1 MSISERIKQ
10 TLINLL
16 KKDIKNLKK
25 MVDLSFKLISDIGYV
40 IPMAFRQAV
49 IFGNIIVD
57 NIPYRSSA
65 DHSTNL
71 KQLLIFINNS
81 FELSENGDKL
91 FYPYFD
97 FHIVI
102 DPIVEEIYNN
112 IQTIL
117 YLKNFLI
124 SIEEGFWGIKCK
136 DRSLIIYLFE
146 HIRRSALDLL
156 SDKVNYL
163 YENDQTKK
171 SFSQGLENVDSILL
185 TQHLGIKELDP
196 IIKGT
201 PDAWNNLLNMLN
213 INIEHFTEFI
223 TFIEYLKNYEYSI
236 WYQKE
241 DIWNS
246 WRDYIEKYS
255 REGILKESF
264 MKILDFFS
272 ANYKD
277 ILNWGISI
285 PFIKIGQWYGKW
297 PFYHHVLHP
306 NLSFLSIL
314 IRKYNSEWSKT
325 VGSELAKVSNYIVSL
340 LPTIENIF
348 LTTLKKKKDIG
359 DIDLAIYNLKSNH
372 LIICEIKTVF
382 DRFRT
387 NYQLK
392 NYITQRVNF
401 EKANNQLNKIEDAI
415 ITNNWTL
422 REIFGR
428 NFTNPPKIITK
439 IILTW
444 WDVMN
449 INLGTSKEDILCC
462 NFKIF
467 QYLYT
472 KAKGDLGLLATTI
485 YQMSKIYCFA
495 YLKRIKIPDSSK
507 STIKLQIQSDILPPL
522 SYFVFKNISTLAL
535 AELKTLQ
542 HLQENFKIEKIYD
555 SDVEDIYFYNIPN
568 FDNNL

>member
-40 IPMAFRQAV
+40 IPMAFRQA
-49 IFGNIIVD
+49 ITFGNIIVD

-81 FELSENGDKL
+81 FELNQNTNEF
-91 FYPYFD
+91 FYPFFD
-97 FHIVI
+97 SHIVI
-102 DPIVEEIYNN
+102 DPIVEEIYSN
-112 IQTIL
+112 IHGII
-117 YLKNFLI
+117 YLTNFLM
-124 SIEEGFWGIKCK
+124 SIEEGFWGINCK
-136 DRSLIIYLFE
+136 DKFLIIYLSE
-146 HIRRSALDLL
+146 NIRRSALNLL

-163 YENDQTKK
+163 YDSNETRKFYK
-171 SFSQGLENVDSILL
+171 QGFEKIDHVLF

-201 PDAWNNLLNMLN
+201 PDAWKNLLNMLN
-213 INIEHFTEFI
+213 INIEHIIEFI
-223 TFIEYLKNYEYSI
+223 SFIEYLKKYEYSI
-236 WYQKE
+236 WYQKD
-241 DIWNS
+241 DIWES
-246 WRDYIEKYS
+246 WNDYINMYS
-255 REGILKESF
+255 RQEIIKESF
-264 MKILDFFS
+264 IKILNLFS
-272 ANYKD
+272 ASYKEA
-277 ILNWGISI
+277 LEWGISI

-306 NLSFLSIL
+306 NLSFLSLL
-314 IRKYNSEWSKT
+314 IRKFSSEWSKT
-325 VGSELAKVSNYIVSL
+325 VGSELAKVSNYIANL

-348 LTTLKKKKDIG
+348 LTTLKKKKGVG
-359 DIDLAIYNLKSNH
+359 DIDLGIYNLKSNH

-392 NYITQRVNF
+392 NYINQRVNF
-401 EKANNQLNKIEDAI
+401 EKANEQLNKIENALV
-415 ITNNWTL
+415 TNLWTL
-422 REIFGR
+422 KEIFGK
-428 NFTNPPKIITK
+428 NFSNPPETITK

-444 WDVMN
+444 WDVRN

-467 QYLYT
+467 QYLYK
-472 KAKGDLGLLATTI
+472 KADGDLGLLATTI
-485 YQMSKIYCFA
+485 YQMSKIYCYA
-495 YLKRIKIPDSSK
+495 YLKRIKISNSGK
-507 STIKLQIQSDILPPL
+507 SIIKLQVQSDILPPL
-522 SYFVFKNISTLAL
+522 SYLVDKNISTLAL
-535 AELKTLQ
+535 AELKTLG
-542 HLQENFKIEKIYD
+542 HVQENFKIEKTYD
-555 SDVEDIYFYNIPN
+555 RDVEDIYFYDIPN